1 MQNWIEFFV
10 IICIVTYAMILL
22 DRIVRAMEM
31 AAEKLTYIAKV
42 AEVWHMQK
50 LDDDRKD
57 FEFRH
62 NIKR

>member
-1 MQNWIEFFV
+1 
-10 IICIVTYAMILL
+10 MILL